1 MNRKNRNSSFEL
13 MRIIC
18 MIMIVTWHVILHGN
32 ILDHTTGLTKN
43 LFELVLIV
51 LTVNVNCF
59 ALVFGYYQHD
69 KKFSKNKFLSLLF
82 MGWFYKIFIMFIFSK
97 LGLYSINSFDILS
110 ALIPLKF
117 SDYWFLTA
125 YLGLYLL
132 TTYVNILL
140 ANLSQKQHKNF
151 IILLFFMFSIIS
163 TVTNQ
168 NTFTNGG
175 CTILN
180 LFMLYVIGAYF
191 NKYPLKSNYHFEK
204 FDIRKIRIIL
214 GTIFIF
220 STIFSFLSYEYSKSL
235 IDSNSVIFSQIGN
248 YINNSIYRFSNP
260 FVIVQSV
267 TFFLLF
273 ETFNFNNKYINY
285 LSQYVFGIYLLHE
298 NRYFISFY
306 YDLFGFFSKNYF
318 GTKEIIFKVFISII
332 IIFVSCLI
340 IEIIRKYIF
349 KKICEICKNI
359 KKKKIHQDYKE
370 CKYEK

>member
-1 MNRKNRNSSFEL
+1 MNIKSRNSSFEL
-13 MRIIC
+13 MRIFC

-32 ILDHTTGLTKN
+32 ILEHTTGLTKN
-43 LFELVLIV
+43 LFELILIV
-51 LTVNVNCF
+51 LTINVNCF

-97 LGLYSINSFDILS
+97 LVLYNINSFDILS

-132 TTYVNILL
+132 TPYINILL
-140 ANLSQKQHKNF
+140 SNLNQKQHKNF
-151 IILLFFMFSIIS
+151 IILLFFMFSIVS
-163 TVTNQ
+163 MVTNQ
-168 NTFTNGG
+168 NTFTNDG

-191 NKYPLKSNYHFEK
+191 NKYPLKSNYHFKK
-204 FDIRKIRIIL
+204 FSIKKIRIIL
-214 GTIFIF
+214 VSMFIF
-220 STIFSFLSYEYSKSL
+220 STIFLFLSYEYSKNL
-235 IDSNSVIFSQIGN
+235 INSYNIIFSQIGN

-267 TFFLLF
+267 VFFLFF

-285 LSQYVFGIYLLHE
+285 LSQYMFGIYLLHE
-298 NRYFISFY
+298 NSYFISFY

-318 GTKEIIFKVFISII
+318 GTKEIIFKVLISII
-332 IIFVSCLI
+332 IIFISCLI
-340 IEIIRKYIF
+340 IEIIRKYVF
-349 KKICEICKNI
+349 RKISEIYINI
-359 KKKKIHQDYKE
+359 KKQNKKYN
-370 CKYEK
+370 